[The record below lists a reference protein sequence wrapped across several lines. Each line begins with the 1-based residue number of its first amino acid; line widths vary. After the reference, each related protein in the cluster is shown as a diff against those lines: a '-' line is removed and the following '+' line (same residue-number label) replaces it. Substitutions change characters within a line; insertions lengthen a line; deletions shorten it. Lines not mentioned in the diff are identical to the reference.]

1 MYYLNGRYY
10 NPEIGRFISSDG
22 LLGQVGDTLSNNMY
36 AYCANN
42 LVMYSNITGYTPEWL
57 KTAGIVGAIVGT
69 VLVVAAITVLT
80 CGVGTTVLAG
90 TLAGAI
96 IHGAAVLIVV
106 GITMVVL
113 SGGSLAAIMSPYLAQ
128 FLGTVFLPA
137 GGGSLVG
144 GLFSENQY
152 GNFQAGWN
160 SGFITGT
167 IAGIGLGVGGLAFAC
182 ENYLSGLVFAGMVSA
197 GGNYLGTKYK
207 QNYLGYTNNTELI
220 ANTIIGG
227 TLSFIGV
234 SFAFGTTI
242 IADAGQFVVAGIYGI
257 IVEGVI
263 DISSYGSYSVAN
275 NYSLPL
281 PRFI

>member
-1 MYYLNGRYY
+1 
-10 NPEIGRFISSDG
+10 
-22 LLGQVGDTLSNNMY
+22 
-36 AYCANN
+36 
-42 LVMYSNITGYTPEWL
+42 
-57 KTAGIVGAIVGT
+57 
-69 VLVVAAITVLT
+69 
-80 CGVGTTVLAG
+80 
-90 TLAGAI
+90 
-96 IHGAAVLIVV
+96 
-106 GITMVVL
+106 
-113 SGGSLAAIMSPYLAQ
+113 
-128 FLGTVFLPA
+128 
-137 GGGSLVG
+137 
-144 GLFSENQY
+144 
-152 GNFQAGWN
+152 
-160 SGFITGT
+160 
-167 IAGIGLGVGGLAFAC
+167 
-182 ENYLSGLVFAGMVSA
+182 LSGLVFAGMVSA